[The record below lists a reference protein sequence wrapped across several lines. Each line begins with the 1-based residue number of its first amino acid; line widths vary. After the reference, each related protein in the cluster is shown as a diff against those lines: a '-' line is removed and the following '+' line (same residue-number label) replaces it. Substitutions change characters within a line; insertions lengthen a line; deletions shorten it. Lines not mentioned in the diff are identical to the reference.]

1 MVIVIIN
8 PCLDT
13 RSESL
18 TPLYIYYSFLQFYK
32 IFMKNDVYGCNKS
45 LAANQML
52 IPPMIKPIAPTP
64 IAKIKNFF

>member
-1 MVIVIIN
+1 
-8 PCLDT
+8 
-13 RSESL
+13 
-18 TPLYIYYSFLQFYK
+18 
-32 IFMKNDVYGCNKS
+32 MKNNVYGCNKS